1 MWIRW
6 CFRGNVYVFLSCFS
20 QLASLCL
27 SLYPWRDTGRDKFHI
42 VWKQLECAEAAR
54 LWEQVLKML
63 NITETTWNGDLLL
76 IFTKIWKIKA
86 FIVMGIVD
94 TRSFIKFYKGS
105 VFYHCHYQH
114 VPPLL
119 IFTSHNQVNK
129 STWLMIIILKP
140 YYVTVYQS
148 TNLPVILMQ
157 YRYPGSD

>member
-1 MWIRW
+1 MVIAVLLLFNSVKSLQLTAEIRGG
-6 CFRGNVYVFLSCFS
+6 CGFTGASEETSTFSYLVFS

-54 LWEQVLKML
+54 LWGQCWKSR
-63 NITETTWNGDLLL
+63 ITETTWNGDLLL

-86 FIVMGIVD
+86 FIAMGIVD
-94 TRSFIKFYKGS
+94 IRSVIKFYKGS
-105 VFYHCHYQH
+105 VFYHYQR

-129 STWLMIIILKP
+129 STWLVIIIRKP
-140 YYVTVYQS
+140 Y
-148 TNLPVILMQ
+148 
-157 YRYPGSD
+157 